1 MKNIIQGISRGW
13 SRKFHFSSTYDRE
26 DLIQEG
32 WKLYLEK
39 PNLNKFQFITALQNR
54 FKNILSYELRRVNII
69 IEDYNSV
76 ANIESDPDELFMLEA
91 SMFFSFLKELGEDQ
105 ALEVCMKAL
114 EVKNENPKIQDVMP
128 LLGYSRS
135 KMGYNLKRIRKL
147 YQEFKEVA

>member
-1 MKNIIQGISRGW
+1 MKNIIQNIARGW
-13 SRKFHFSSTYDRE
+13 GNITTTYDHD

-39 PNLNKFQFITALQNR
+39 PNFNEFQFIDALQKKFTKILR
-54 FKNILSYELRRVNII
+54 YEKIRENIL
-69 IEDYNSV
+69 IENYNSV
-76 ANIESDPDELFMLEA
+76 VSIESDPDELFMLEA

-114 EVKNENPKIQDVMP
+114 EVKNDNPKIQDVIP

-135 KMGYNLKRIRKL
+135 KVGYNLKRIREL